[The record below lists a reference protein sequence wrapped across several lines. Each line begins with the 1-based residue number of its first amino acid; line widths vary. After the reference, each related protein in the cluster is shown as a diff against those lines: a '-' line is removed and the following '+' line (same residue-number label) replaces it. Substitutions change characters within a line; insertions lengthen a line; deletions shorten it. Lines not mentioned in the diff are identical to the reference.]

1 MAVYLLDPFEDDNSV
16 LLPDE
21 LTGLDRWSGTR
32 YLGFLWLQLQLFVEG
47 VLEGTQLGAVGFV
60 IDVVVTTLLG

>member
-21 LTGLDRWSGTR
+21 LTGLDRWPSTR

>member
-21 LTGLDRWSGTR
+21 LTGLGRWPSTR

>member
-1 MAVYLLDPFEDDNSV
+1 MVDLLYDDSSI
-16 LLPDE
+16 LLLDE
-21 LTGLDRWSGTR
+21 LTGLDRWLSTR

-47 VLEGTQLGAVGFV
+47 VLEGTQLGAVGSV

>member
-1 MAVYLLDPFEDDNSV
+1 MRVEVVDLLHDDYSV
-16 LLPDE
+16 LLLDE
-21 LTGLDRWSGTR
+21 LLGLDRWPSTR

-47 VLEGTQLGAVGFV
+47 VLEGTKLGAVGFV

>member
-1 MAVYLLDPFEDDNSV
+1 MVDLLHDDSSV
-16 LLPDE
+16 LLLDE